1 MAVQLELIEM
11 LQGSFS
17 LIFVIISI
25 IVALKIIIRYF
36 EYKSITFLEIGIAW
50 AGMTVPWLPDSINFI
65 LFLTSN
71 PFLSV
76 EAYLIIGNSFLMVF
90 VILWLV
96 AFIKLL
102 HIENKK
108 NLILG
113 IAIALS
119 IVFEIFFFILLSI
132 NTDLIGISYGPF
144 HYSFSDF
151 IVLYMV
157 SMILI
162 VLVTGL
168 KFGAVSLKS
177 GDPAIVLKGKF
188 LITAFI
194 TFTLG
199 AILDAMLSPMLIP
212 ITVVLTR
219 VILISSSIL
228 FYIGFILPNWVK
240 KIFLKEK

>member
-1 MAVQLELIEM
+1 MAVRLELIEM

-25 IVALKIIIRYF
+25 IVAIKIILRYF
-36 EYKSITFLEIGIAW
+36 EYKSITFLEVGVAW
-50 AGMTVPWLPDSINFI
+50 AGMSVPWLPDSINFI

-76 EAYLIIGNSFLMVF
+76 EAYLIIGNSFLLIF

-96 AFIKLL
+96 AFINLL
-102 HIENKK
+102 HLEKSK
-108 NLILG
+108 NIILA

-119 IVFEIFFFILLSI
+119 IVFEIFFFVLLSI
-132 NTDLIGISYGPF
+132 SNDLIGISYGPF
-144 HYSFSDF
+144 HYSFSFF
-151 IVLYMV
+151 IVVYMF

-168 KFGAVSLKS
+168 KFGATSLKS
-177 GDPAIVLKGKF
+177 GDPEIVLKGKI
-188 LITAFI
+188 LIIAFI

-199 AILDAMLSPMLIP
+199 AILDAILSSMLIP

-219 VILISSSIL
+219 IILISSSIL
-228 FYIGFILPNWVK
+228 FYLGFVLPTWVK
-240 KIFLKEK
+240 KLLIKK